1 MDGRFWHV
9 MLLVL
14 MIIHVVYF
22 KYEINEALDLKNFK
36 GLNLDEDIGIMMKE
50 FINQVIILSEISI
63 EIAINKFNFIKDKL
77 LGYNYNPIG
86 MLSSPFIFKDT
97 EEKDT
102 EEEDD
107 EEAAQAWIEFIKNN
121 ILALIASTVITVFT
135 MYVVG
140 RIISQVI
147 SGGII
152 VLITAIPKLIVYLLA
167 ILVIII
173 LVSAFLLLLSNN
185 NIEIIRCAEGLDAS
199 GNRMDTE
206 NMEVYERRKMEL
218 CRLFINIMKPET
230 IYFPTTKKDKDIRIT
245 QVIKQGSGDVIKV
258 ILPGNVSYIVKKR
271 SSLPENDN
279 EAWPDKK
286 DRGRIIYI
294 LDESAN
300 KLKKNVKIFKKFEDD
315 IYEPKEVFKAFEED
329 YKNNMMMYYGWS
341 NVYYFLIVPF
351 AVMAMVGV
359 FSTIRALMTPPPNSS
374 PDEIQQSGQALEYGM
389 AVAVGIIILIIKLI
403 IGMGT
408 TQHITGL
415 VGHLDYITDK
425 SEMNR
430 VLLLILEIII
440 YIMST
445 GVVFREALTNI
456 TDYKVLSY
464 GIAAIFIFLII
475 AVNIMIG
482 EQIRCDLLGVDICKT
497 TFLTDYEREKTC
509 NIQDDM
515 TAQPSPE
522 PSLQGTP
529 PPSDQF
535 MNFSNN
541 HIKNIGY
548 ARFKE
553 SFTEEGS
560 TEVVNDLDNITHRC
574 NIPVIPEMWFLE
586 IHRQSTKIFSDLFAG
601 KMLNADQLIFTKES
615 AKAMSIMSILILFA
629 NECSLLGINKNIPDT
644 GFPGPGP
651 AVQEIFAILKWI
663 QPMSTAIL
671 VAVYI
676 TIMAED
682 MIPTK
687 KIILPAIS
695 DFSLQWVLYSL
706 TMIKCITT

>member
-77 LGYNYNPIG
+77 SGYTYDPIG
-86 MLSSPFIFKDT
+86 MLSSVYVLNNI

-107 EEAAQAWIEFIKNN
+107 EEESSFDDGWIEFIKNN
-121 ILALIASTVITVFT
+121 ILALISSTVITVFT

-152 VLITAIPKLIVYLLA
+152 VLITAIPKLIAYLLA
-167 ILVIII
+167 MLVIII

-185 NIEIIRCAEGLDAS
+185 NIELIRCAEGLDAS
-199 GNRMDTE
+199 GNRIDTE

-279 EAWPDKK
+279 EAWPDRK

-300 KLKKNVKIFKKFEDD
+300 KLKKNVKIFKKFDEDD

-351 AVMAMVGV
+351 AVMAMVGA
-359 FSTIRALMTPPPNSS
+359 FSTIRALMTAPPNSS
-374 PDEIQQSGQALEYGM
+374 PNEIQQSGQAMQYGM
-389 AVAVGIIILIIKLI
+389 AFAVGIIILIIKLI

-440 YIMST
+440 YMISN
-445 GVVFREALTNI
+445 GVVFREALANK
-456 TDYKVLSY
+456 TDYNVLSY

-482 EQIRCDLLGVDICKT
+482 EQIRCDQLEVVPCET
-497 TFLTDYEREKTC
+497 TFLTEC
-509 NIQDDM
+509 
-515 TAQPSPE
+515 
-522 PSLQGTP
+522 SL
-529 PPSDQF
+529 DAF
-535 MNFSNN
+535 
-541 HIKNIGY
+541 
-548 ARFKE
+548 
-553 SFTEEGS
+553 
-560 TEVVNDLDNITHRC
+560 
-574 NIPVIPEMWFLE
+574 
-586 IHRQSTKIFSDLFAG
+586 KIFSV
-601 KMLNADQLIFTKES
+601 
-615 AKAMSIMSILILFA
+615 
-629 NECSLLGINKNIPDT
+629 P
-644 GFPGPGP
+644 
-651 AVQEIFAILKWI
+651 
-663 QPMSTAIL
+663 
-671 VAVYI
+671 
-676 TIMAED
+676 
-682 MIPTK
+682 
-687 KIILPAIS
+687 
-695 DFSLQWVLYSL
+695 
-706 TMIKCITT
+706 